1 MYIKLHQSY
10 RKVIAVADTDLIG
23 KKFEEGKFQ
32 LDIRENFY
40 KGSEMQE
47 EELIKFMQR
56 QAKEDASF
64 NIVGEESV
72 KAAIKAGIIFPEYV
86 GRIANIPYAL
96 TLL

>member
-1 MYIKLHQSY
+1 MHIKVHQSY
-10 RKVIAVADTDLIG
+10 RKVIGIADSDLIG

-32 LDIRENFY
+32 LDVRENFY
-40 KGSEMQE
+40 KGQEMSE

-64 NIVGEESV
+64 NIVGKESIS
-72 KAAIKAGIIFPEYV
+72 AAIKAGIIAKHDM
-86 GRIANIPYAL
+86 GHISGIPYAL